1 VINKGLGG
9 LLRSVGRLFVR
20 RGAAGEPTGPVA
32 TLDVRD
38 GAGVT
43 TTLTADPD
51 TDAAVLTISA
61 AAGAGSP
68 LTTKGDLYTYSTAA
82 ARLAVGSNA
91 QVLTADSTQATGIK
105 WATPTTGTVTSVA
118 LTAPAIF
125 SVAGS
130 PVTSSGTLAL
140 SFATQPANKVFA
152 GPSTGADAAPD
163 FRPLVSADLP
173 ANGVTNAVLRDSNG
187 LSVIGR
193 SAGTS
198 GDPGDITTT
207 ASSDAV
213 LRESGGALGWGTV
226 ATAGLAAS
234 CVTYAKIQNV
244 SATDKLLGRSTA
256 GAGAVEEIACTAAG
270 RALIDD
276 ADAAAQRTTL
286 GLGALATL
294 ATVGTA
300 QIDADA
306 VTFAKMQNVATAVLL
321 GRATAGTGDVETIT
335 LGTGLAFSGGALT
348 ISSAPIAIG
357 TAVGSGTDGSVL
369 FVASGALAQNNA
381 KLFWDNSTF
390 ELLAENVY
398 VRKRIRVGAAGG
410 VAGANSVLGT
420 KADTTEQE
428 WKTVSATLGATV
440 TVGVNSLAVGAD
452 GAGLVHIWRG
462 FR

>member
-1 VINKGLGG
+1 
-9 LLRSVGRLFVR
+9 
-20 RGAAGEPTGPVA
+20 
-32 TLDVRD
+32 
-38 GAGVT
+38 
-43 TTLTADPD
+43 
-51 TDAAVLTISA
+51 
-61 AAGAGSP
+61 
-68 LTTKGDLYTYSTAA
+68 
-82 ARLAVGSNA
+82 
-91 QVLTADSTQATGIK
+91 
-105 WATPTTGTVTSVA
+105 
-118 LTAPAIF
+118 
-125 SVAGS
+125 
-130 PVTSSGTLAL
+130 
-140 SFATQPANKVFA
+140 
-152 GPSTGADAAPD
+152 
-163 FRPLVSADLP
+163 
-173 ANGVTNAVLRDSNG
+173 VLRDSNG